1 MVWLSCRS
9 STRAGEGNSLLG
21 EAFLG
26 KQIYSPIFKFVYG
39 ADDTYLLIVDKRF
52 EDRRGGI
59 KFLNIQRD
67 VAADGICKEIA
78 GRALHSIYRRGES
91 RDQSRQMTGERGT
104 IFDGLDSRI
113 ECPAGT
119 MTEYHD

>member
-26 KQIYSPIFKFVYG
+26 KQIYSPSFKFVDG

-52 EDRRGGI
+52 EDRCGGI
-59 KFLNIQRD
+59 ELFNIQRD
-67 VAADGICKEIA
+67 RSGSSEQERDLHGNVQSPDAAFDYLDLIQVDQH
-78 GRALHSIYRRGES
+78 RNLYLS
-91 RDQSRQMTGERGT
+91 RDR
-104 IFDGLDSRI
+104 D
-113 ECPAGT
+113 AA
-119 MTEYHD
+119 